1 MHKTD
6 VLIIGSGLAAL
17 ATASA
22 LYPYKKVT
30 IVTKGSI
37 EQNNS
42 VLAQGGIAAAVGNH
56 DSWQEHA
63 YDTLAA
69 GSSHCSE
76 ETVHILTKEGISC
89 VFDFIANGM
98 EFDQFQNGSLHFG
111 REGAHRL
118 NRILH
123 AGGDQTGALLFAFLK
138 KRVLPHVEIIEHQ
151 IVHKLICDE
160 QGCIGAIGEGRKGEI
175 QAYLAEH
182 VVVATG
188 GIGGL
193 YQYTSNHAYA
203 TGDGLML
210 AYDVGAELEDLE
222 FIQFHPTLL
231 REGNHA
237 AGLVSEAVRGEG
249 GVLVTEDGE
258 RFMKGIQP
266 FEDLSSRDIVARA
279 VFGQIQKGKDV
290 FLDISE
296 VEKFNKRF
304 PTIKALCQKANIH
317 LSKNR
322 IPVIPGVHFLMGGIK
337 VNEHGETTIP
347 SLYAVG
353 EAACTGVH
361 GANRLASNSLLECIV
376 FGRRVG
382 CHILSK
388 ESRRVVEYKTNYQIS
403 RVEESLIMHQAD
415 IQAVMMQHVG
425 IIRNGAGLRQ
435 AISWF
440 DEELDSLDFSFTRSY
455 PEQQRRRI
463 LMLRLGKLI
472 ASAAIHRCESR
483 GAHYRS
489 DFPQTSH
496 QWEKQKVTH
505 VLRGVLA

>member
-17 ATASA
+17 ATAYA

-30 IVTKGSI
+30 MVTKGRI
-37 EQNNS
+37 EENNS
-42 VLAQGGIAAAVGNH
+42 ILAQGGIAAAVGNH
-56 DSWQEHA
+56 DGWQEHA

-69 GSSHCSE
+69 GSSHCIE
-76 ETVHILTKEGISC
+76 ETVHILAKEGVSC
-89 VFDFIANGM
+89 VWDFIADGM
-98 EFDQFQNGSLHFG
+98 KFDQLKNGDFHFG

-123 AGGDQTGALLFAFLK
+123 AGGDKTGALLFSFLK

-151 IVHKLICDE
+151 VIQKLICDDR
-160 QGCIGAIGEGRKGEI
+160 GCIGAIGEGRRGQM

-193 YQYTSNHAYA
+193 YQYTSNHVHA
-203 TGDGLML
+203 TGEGVML
-210 AYDVGAELEDLE
+210 AYDAGAELEDLE

-231 REGNHA
+231 RKGNHA
-237 AGLVSEAVRGEG
+237 VGLVSEAVRGEG

-258 RFMKGIQP
+258 YFMKGIQP

-279 VFGQIQKGKDV
+279 VFEQMQRGKDV

-296 VEKFNKRF
+296 VEKFNERF
-304 PTIKALCQKANIH
+304 PTIKALCQKANID
-317 LSKNR
+317 LSQKR
-322 IPVIPGVHFLMGGIK
+322 IPVIPGAHFLMGGIK

-347 SLYAVG
+347 YLYAVG
-353 EAACTGVH
+353 EVACTGVH

-382 CHILSK
+382 EHILST
-388 ESRRVVEYKTNYQIS
+388 ESRQVIDYKVDEQVS
-403 RVEESLIMHQAD
+403 RFEESFTMNQVD

-425 IIRNGAGLRQ
+425 IIRNAAGLQ
-435 AISWF
+435 EAINWF
-440 DEELDSLDFSFTRSY
+440 EHELNLLRLKVVTSY
-455 PEQQRRRI
+455 SKQQRQRMA
-463 LMLRLGKLI
+463 MLKLGKLI
-472 ASAAIHRCESR
+472 ASSAINRCESR

-489 DFPQTSH
+489 DFPYKEHS
-496 QWEKQKVTH
+496 WEKQKIIH
-505 VLRGVLA
+505 SLEGVLA